1 MMRRAT
7 VAVAIGVGVVMAHA
21 VQAQEQWS
29 VELGAVG
36 RYSIYDADVG
46 VENGFGIVGGRGG
59 LYVAD
64 NLSVEGEVTYGEPEL
79 SGGAAW
85 QGRNYISHLL
95 LQGRLVYTAWLSE
108 STGLLLGA
116 GFHHDNYSRA
126 RTVGARGWGGT
137 GLLGLRYRFS
147 EYISARIESTGHLVS
162 EDPDTHVAPRPSTFN
177 VGLQAGLSVVFGM
190 REVERVVELPAPPPD
205 TVIVTREVAPPLP
218 QGTPTEIC
226 IATGENVT
234 VYLTPQGDTL
244 VGPNRVAISSLAPG
258 VGFAGAYAEGRGWFE
273 ADEPFEF
280 DGREYVQSGGEV
292 GLDCTAIMQVGTHDG
307 VQLFADV
314 SASSPYETVYVPVR
328 PGVWQAYQADLAA
341 VRA

>member
-1 MMRRAT
+1 MI
-7 VAVAIGVGVVMAHA
+7 AVAIGVGLVSAGG

-29 VELGAVG
+29 VELGALG
-36 RYSIYDADVG
+36 RYAIYDG
-46 VENGFGIVGGRGG
+46 EIGIENGFGIVGGRGG

-64 NLSVEGEVTYGEPEL
+64 NLSVEGEVTYGEPKL
-79 SGGAAW
+79 SDVAGY

-116 GFHHDNYSRA
+116 GVQHDNYSRA
-126 RTVGARGWGGT
+126 RNVGARGWGGT
-137 GLLGLRYRFS
+137 GLFGVRYRFS
-147 EYISARIESTGHLVS
+147 DYISARVESTGHFVS

-190 REVERVVELPAPPPD
+190 REVERVVELPPPPPD
-205 TVIVTREVAPPLP
+205 TVVVTREVAPPLP

-258 VGFAGAYAEGRGWFE
+258 VTFAGTYAAGRGWFE

-280 DGREYVQSGGEV
+280 EEREYVRSGGEV
-292 GLDCTAIMQVGTHDG
+292 GLDCTDIMQVGTHDG
-307 VQLFADV
+307 VPLFADV

>member
-1 MMRRAT
+1 MRRAA
-7 VAVAIGVGVVMAHA
+7 VAVAIGVGLVMAGGI
-21 VQAQEQWS
+21 QAQDQWS

-59 LYVAD
+59 LFVAD
-64 NLSVEGEVTYGEPEL
+64 NLAVEGEVTYGEPQL
-79 SGGAAW
+79 SYAPGW
-85 QGRNYISHLL
+85 RGRNYISHLL

-108 STGLLLGA
+108 STGVLLGA
-116 GFHHDNYSRA
+116 GLQHDNYSRA
-126 RTVGARGWGGT
+126 RTVAARGWGGT

-147 EYISARIESTGHLVS
+147 EFVSARVESTGHFVP

-177 VGLQAGLSVVFGM
+177 VGLQAGLSVVFGV

-205 TVIVTREVAPPLP
+205 TVVVTREVAPPLP

-244 VGPNRVAISSLAPG
+244 IGPNRVAISSLAPG
-258 VGFAGAYAEGRGWFE
+258 VVFAGAYAGGRGWFE

-280 DGREYVQSGGEV
+280 DGREYVRSGGEV
-292 GLDCTAIMQVGTHDG
+292 GLDCADIMQVGTHDG
-307 VQLFADV
+307 VPLFADV
-314 SASSPYETVYVPVR
+314 GGSSPHETVYVPVR

>member
-1 MMRRAT
+1 MRRLT
-7 VAVAIGVGVVMAHA
+7 VAVAIGVGLVMAEGI
-21 VQAQEQWS
+21 QAQEQWS
-29 VELGAVG
+29 FELGAVG
-36 RYSIYDADVG
+36 RYAIYDGDVG
-46 VENGFGIVGGRGG
+46 VENGLGIGGGRAG

-64 NLSVEGEVTYGEPEL
+64 NLAVEGELIYGEPQL
-79 SGGAAW
+79 SDEAGW
-85 QGRNYISHLL
+85 LGRNYISHLL
-95 LQGRLVYTAWLSE
+95 YQGRLVYTAWLSE
-108 STGLLLGA
+108 SAGLLLGA
-116 GFHHDNYSRA
+116 GIHYDAYSRA

-137 GLLGLRYRFS
+137 GLFGVRYRLS
-147 EYISARIESTGHLVS
+147 EYVSARVESTGYFVS

-205 TVIVTREVAPPLP
+205 TVIVTREVTPPLP

-244 VGPNRVAISSLAPG
+244 VGPNRVTISSLAPG
-258 VGFAGAYAEGRGWFE
+258 VAFAGAYAEGRGWFE

-292 GLDCTAIMQVGTHDG
+292 GLDCTDIMQVGTHDG
-307 VQLFADV
+307 VQLFADA

>member
-1 MMRRAT
+1 MRRVT
-7 VAVAIGVGVVMAHA
+7 VAVAIGAGMVMAGGI
-21 VQAQEQWS
+21 QAQEQWS
-29 VELGAVG
+29 VEIGALG
-36 RYSIYDADVG
+36 RYSIYDAEVG

-64 NLSVEGEVTYGEPEL
+64 NLALEGEFTYGEPQL

-95 LQGRLVYTAWLSE
+95 GQGRLVYTAWLSE

-116 GFHHDNYSRA
+116 GLHHDNYSRA
-126 RTVGARGWGGT
+126 RTVAPRGWGGT
-137 GLLGLRYRFS
+137 GLLGVRYRLG
-147 EYISARIESTGHLVS
+147 EYVSARVESTGHFVS
-162 EDPDTHVAPRPSTFN
+162 ENPDTHVAPRPSTFN
-177 VGLQAGLSVVFGM
+177 VGFQAGLSVVFGT
-190 REVERVVELPAPPPD
+190 REVERIVELPAPPPD
-205 TVIVTREVAPPLP
+205 TVIVTREVAPPVP

-226 IATGENVT
+226 IATGENVI

-244 VGPNRVAISSLAPG
+244 VGPNRVTISSLGPG
-258 VGFAGAYAEGRGWFE
+258 VAFAGTYAAGRGWFE

-292 GLDCTAIMQVGTHDG
+292 GLDCSEIMQVGTHDG
-307 VQLFADV
+307 VPLFAD
-314 SASSPYETVYVPVR
+314 AGGSSPYETVYVPVR

>member
-1 MMRRAT
+1 
-7 VAVAIGVGVVMAHA
+7 MAGGI
-21 VQAQEQWS
+21 QAQEQWS
-29 VELGAVG
+29 VEIGALG

-64 NLSVEGEVTYGEPEL
+64 NLALEGEFTYGEPQL

-95 LQGRLVYTAWLSE
+95 GQGRLVYTAWLSE

-116 GFHHDNYSRA
+116 GLHHDNYSRA
-126 RTVGARGWGGT
+126 RTVAARGWGGT
-137 GLLGLRYRFS
+137 GLLGVRYRLG
-147 EYISARIESTGHLVS
+147 EYVSARVESTGHFVS
-162 EDPDTHVAPRPSTFN
+162 ENPDTHVAPRPSTFN
-177 VGLQAGLSVVFGM
+177 VGFQAGLSVVFGT
-190 REVERVVELPAPPPD
+190 REVERIVELPAPPPD
-205 TVIVTREVAPPLP
+205 TVIVTREVAPPVP

-244 VGPNRVAISSLAPG
+244 VGPNRVTISSLGPG
-258 VGFAGAYAEGRGWFE
+258 VAFAGAYAAGRGWFE

-280 DGREYVQSGGEV
+280 DGREYVRSGGEV
-292 GLDCTAIMQVGTHDG
+292 GLDCSEIMQVGTHDG
-307 VQLFADV
+307 VPLFAD
-314 SASSPYETVYVPVR
+314 AAGSSPYETVYVPVR